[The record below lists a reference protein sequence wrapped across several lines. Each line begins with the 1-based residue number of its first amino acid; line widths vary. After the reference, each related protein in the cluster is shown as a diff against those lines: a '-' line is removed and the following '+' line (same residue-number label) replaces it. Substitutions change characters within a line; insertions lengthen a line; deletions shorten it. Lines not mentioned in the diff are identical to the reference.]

1 MYNIDSRG
9 LKSNIGMLLL
19 PRTEKGELEERIAYY
34 FPLVLDIIVDIMNSE
49 TRHTED
55 AINEE
60 LIKYREDVDLQF
72 FCEII
77 HNEVREIKKQFIM
90 AGFDRRLKFRLM
102 TRVLPRTT
110 IKYYGIGMDLELTFE
125 HFQSEAAAG
134 DTDEADVIDHPSVED
149 LERYF
154 DREVR

>member
-34 FPLVLDIIVDIMNSE
+34 FPIVLDIIVDIMNSE

-60 LIKYREDVDLQF
+60 LIKYRQDVDLQF
-72 FCEII
+72 FGEII
-77 HNEVREIKKQFIM
+77 HNEVREIKKQFIT

-102 TRVLPRTT
+102 KRTLPRST
-110 IKYYGIGMDLELTFE
+110 ITYYGIGMDLDLTFAS
-125 HFQSEAAAG
+125 FQTESEG
-134 DTDEADVIDHPSVED
+134 DSNDADVIDYPSVED

-154 DREVR
+154 DQNVQ